1 MQSPVPVDC
10 RICYGM
16 AEMMVAVVV
25 RVEGYSEDLGH
36 LMLRRP
42 GLSVLQ
48 GCSRLLLLRPA
59 LVSSSLFDRHD
70 DFHQEYSPCS
80 PVGIFD
86 RAEGINVSIAL
97 IGCPII
103 N

>member
-1 MQSPVPVDC
+1 MQSLVPVDC

-16 AEMMVAVVV
+16 AEMTVAVVV
-25 RVEGYSEDLGH
+25 QVEGCSEDSVQ
-36 LMLRRP
+36 LMTRRS

-48 GCSRLLLLRPA
+48 GCLRLLLRLA
-59 LVSSSLFDRHD
+59 LVSSSLFGRHD
-70 DFHQEYSPCS
+70 DFHPEYNPCS
-80 PVGIFD
+80 PVDIFD

-103 N
+103 D

>member
-1 MQSPVPVDC
+1 MQSLVPVDC
-10 RICYGM
+10 RICYGT

-25 RVEGYSEDLGH
+25 QVEGYSEDSGQ
-36 LMLRRP
+36 LMTRRP

-48 GCSRLLLLRPA
+48 GYSRLLLRPV

-70 DFHQEYSPCS
+70 DFHQEYSLCS
-80 PVGIFD
+80 PVDIFD
-86 RAEGINVSIAL
+86 RAKGINVSIAL
-97 IGCPII
+97 IGCPIV